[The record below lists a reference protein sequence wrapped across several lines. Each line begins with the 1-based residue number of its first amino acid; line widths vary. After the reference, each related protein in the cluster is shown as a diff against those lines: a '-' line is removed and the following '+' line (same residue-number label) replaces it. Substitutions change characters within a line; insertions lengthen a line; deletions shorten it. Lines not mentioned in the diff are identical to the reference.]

1 MTVFFGM
8 AATWLWFVAWSV
20 AGWIYEMI
28 LFRFT
33 QRKWVR
39 RGFLFG
45 PFCPI
50 YGTGAMVFWYSLQ
63 WVKGLIRPAIP
74 NIVGA
79 IAVEC
84 VILFFIGGTL
94 ACALEYATAT
104 VLENVF
110 HTRWWDY
117 DKNRGNIK
125 GRIAPIG
132 FIAFGCF
139 CAAVMEVIQ
148 PCVYWV
154 TYQMPPALVITLSI
168 SCGVWLAVDFTF
180 TLIKLIRKRKREN
193 LEKAMEKEN
202 TTASK

>member
-1 MTVFFGM
+1 MDVFLWM
-8 AATWLWFVAWSV
+8 VDTWLWFVVWSV
-20 AGWIYEMI
+20 AGWCYEMI

-50 YGTGAMVFWYSLQ
+50 YGTGAMVFWYGLQ
-63 WVKGLIRPAIP
+63 WVPAVIRPAIP
-74 NIVGA
+74 NIVGS

-84 VILFFIGGTL
+84 VILFFIGGIV

-104 VLENVF
+104 ALEHIF

-117 DKNRGNIK
+117 DKNWGNIK

-132 FIAFGCF
+132 FVAFGCF
-139 CAAVMEVIQ
+139 AAAVIELLQ
-148 PCVYWV
+148 PFVVWV
-154 TYQMPPALVITLSI
+154 TNMIPDTATII
-168 SCGVWLAVDFTF
+168 AAIACGVWLALDFTL
-180 TLIKLIRKRKREN
+180 TLIKLIRKKNVEKR
-193 LEKAMEKEN
+193 N
-202 TTASK
+202 TATADTVK